1 MDINTVRG
9 LSTFLVMGAFLAIC
23 WWAYGARRK
32 ERFDEASQLPFK
44 DDDIAE
50 RTVKETEKNNHE

>member
-32 ERFDEASQLPFK
+32 KRFDEASQLPFE
-44 DDDIAE
+44 DEEIAK
-50 RTVKETEKNNHE
+50 RTLKKTENKNHE